1 MRKNPHLLH
10 RRLALYH
17 RATREAR
24 VKKRDFFLGTVR
36 EILMPTK
43 KEERGIRRGK
53 H

>member
-1 MRKNPHLLH
+1 MRKNPHVLH
-10 RRLALYH
+10 RRLAVYH

-24 VKKRDFFLGTVR
+24 VKKRDFFLDIVR

-43 KEERGIRRGK
+43 KEEAGISRGK